1 METDPESLP
10 PAERY
15 GLLISVI
22 QPRPIAWVSTVDA
35 EGRPNLAPF
44 SFFTGVTGSPM
55 TVCFCP
61 ANHRTGKKKDTLAN
75 IEATGQFVVNVVT
88 EELAE
93 RMNLTS
99 AEYPHGVSEFEAVGL
114 TAAPS
119 SKVRPPYVRES
130 PVQLECETSQIV
142 RVGDG
147 PLAGNVV
154 IGRVVHVR
162 VADEVWKGG
171 NISHREL
178 RPVGRLERTWYT
190 RIREVFE
197 MPRPRL
203 PRS

>member
-1 METDPESLP
+1 MEADPESLP
-10 PAERY
+10 AAERY
-15 GLLISVI
+15 GLLIAVI

-61 ANHRTGKKKDTLAN
+61 ANHRNGRKKDTLAN
-75 IEATGQFVVNVVT
+75 VEATGQFVVNVAT

-93 RMNLTS
+93 KMNLTS

-114 TAAPS
+114 TPAKSA
-119 SKVRPPYVRES
+119 KVLPPYVRES
-130 PVQLECETSQIV
+130 PVQLECEVVQIV

-147 PLAGNVV
+147 ALAGNVV

-162 VADEVWKGG
+162 VSDAVWKGG
-171 NISHREL
+171 DISHRDL
-178 RPVGRLERTWYT
+178 KPIGRLERTWYT
-190 RIREVFE
+190 RVSDAFE
-197 MPRPRL
+197 MPRPKL
-203 PRS
+203 PKG